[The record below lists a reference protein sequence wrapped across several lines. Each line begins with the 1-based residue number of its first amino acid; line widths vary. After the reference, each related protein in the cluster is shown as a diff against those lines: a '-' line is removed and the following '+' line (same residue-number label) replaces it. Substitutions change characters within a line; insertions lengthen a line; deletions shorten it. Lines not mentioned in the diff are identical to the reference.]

1 MNMLSRSS
9 GGRRM
14 WGALLFAVL
23 VTGAAAAWIQR
34 HLPRRRVGPGAPA
47 HVGPAVPPPIQ
58 AYDTAVLSA
67 AAALFKNARLPVEG
81 SSPGRRYLW

>member
-23 VTGAAAAWIQR
+23 VTGGCSGVD
-34 HLPRRRVGPGAPA
+34 PAPSPPPEGSGQVLRPTSA
-47 HVGPAVPPPIQ
+47 PAVPPPIQ
-58 AYDTAVLSA
+58 AYHTAVLSA
-67 AAALFKNARLPVEG
+67 AAALFKYARLRG
-81 SSPGRRYLW
+81 